1 MSCGPFLKCT
11 VMLPEYHEVRSW
23 GTLTTTPP
31 TLLIRSGKP
40 WKLTSMTWLTGTPVK
55 LLTTLMA
62 SGGPPQK

>member
-11 VMLPEYHEVRSW
+11 MRPPVYHDVRSC

-31 TLLIRSGKP
+31 TLSIRAGKP
-40 WKLTSMTWLTGTPVK
+40 WKLTSMTWLMGTPVK

-62 SGGPPQK
+62 RGVPPQK